1 MCSTPDVEE
10 PTQLQAS
17 KAPVFNTTAKT
28 KTKTGRQGTIL
39 SGATAG
45 QSYAPDGKRTLLG
58 G

>member
-17 KAPVFNTTAKT
+17 KAPVFNSAIKT
-28 KTKTGRQGTIL
+28 KSRNGRQGTIL
-39 SGATAG
+39 SGSTAG